1 MWTDKQTNEL
11 RYFLARVEW
20 HGQMTVNRDSYAAV
34 YLEALR
40 KDGALAVA
48 DAKYAGYVTYRPVEV
63 QA

>member
-1 MWTDKQTNEL
+1 MTDQQTNEM

-40 KDGALAVA
+40 KDGALVVT
-48 DAKYAGYVTYRPVEV
+48 DAKYLDYVTYRSVEV